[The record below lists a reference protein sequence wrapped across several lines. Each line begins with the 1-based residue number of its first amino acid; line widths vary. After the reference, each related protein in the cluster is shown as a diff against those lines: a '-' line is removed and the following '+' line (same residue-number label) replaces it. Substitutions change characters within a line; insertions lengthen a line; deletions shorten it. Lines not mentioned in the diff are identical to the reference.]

1 MNLKLILNNIIPMES
16 CNKKKL
22 YVEFVKSY
30 PGLDIKLLQSIAYK
44 TIKEENII
52 FGIEKFN

>member
-22 YVEFVKSY
+22 YVGFVKSY

>member
-1 MNLKLILNNIIPMES
+1 MNLKLILNNIIPMKS

-22 YVEFVKSY
+22 YVGFVKSY
-30 PGLDIKLLQSIAYK
+30 PGLDIKPLQSIAYK
-44 TIKEENII
+44 VIKEENII